1 MNGDGVQAVRGDT
14 EAALR
19 ELCDLVDAALDE
31 SQAGLDGLAEVAAGL
46 KAVYTAAVGAA
57 DLARVR
63 TGDILAT
70 LAPAPEE
77 TAAVDASLLTE
88 RGAWTLERMRRRD
101 SVEPSAV
108 APPKPGPALSALPAA
123 KLPYLE
129 AARTVDDVIARFD
142 VRLRGPRAK

>member
-63 TGDILAT
+63 TEDILAT

-108 APPKPGPALSALPAA
+108 APKPGPALSALPAA

-129 AARTVDDVIARFD
+129 QARTVDDVIARFD